1 MPRVLVQRRRY
12 ILLAGQ
18 IYKGSPPRNKMIQ
31 PPWPPPALEP
41 LVSEHVEEGAYPF
54 RWKHHKRWG
63 QVVWPGVGTDDESVV
78 QAMQAAEAATVAF
91 NSGRKCAL
99 GSPELARHFSTA
111 WKLIKTAEIG
121 DPYNAPILKASEPRC
136 VNFDCADPPNI
147 GCPRDCG
154 RP

>member
-1 MPRVLVQRRRY
+1 
-12 ILLAGQ
+12 
-18 IYKGSPPRNKMIQ
+18 MIQ

-91 NSGRKCAL
+91 NFGRKCAL

-136 VNFDCADPPNI
+136 VNLDCADPPNI

-154 RP
+154 RS